1 MTGVQTCALPIS
13 LGATYEEAWTACR
26 YLAQRYGEATMVA
39 FYRAVADG
47 LSTRAAF
54 RRVVG
59 TNQQVFVRDWSRDLV
74 RLAGGQGGA

>member
-1 MTGVQTCALPIS
+1 
-13 LGATYEEAWTACR
+13 
-26 YLAQRYGEATMVA
+26 VA